1 MLAGRLAMRELRGGF
16 KGFRVFLACLALGVA
31 AIAGV
36 GSLADT
42 VAAGLAAQGRSLLG
56 GDVEVRLAMRE
67 ADAEERAYLER
78 GGALSEI
85 VVMHSLARGA
95 ASGTPAFIH
104 LKAVDQAYPLFGAVE
119 LDPPLSL
126 DQALEE
132 RDGMAGAVAESTLL
146 DRLGLDIGDRV
157 NVGEAS
163 FELRA
168 VVVHEPDR
176 VSSGVDLGPHLII
189 ARSWLAR
196 TGLVRDGSLIRYAY
210 RIALDPG
217 IDRGRWVEGLQA
229 DLPSAGWRVRDAGN
243 PQPTVKRY
251 IDRLAIFL
259 TLVGLATLLIGGLGV
274 AGAVR
279 AYLDSRTET
288 IATLKCLGAS
298 GGLIFRVYLVE
309 MVALAGLG
317 TAIGLVAGALAPL
330 AAAGLI
336 EGSLPGVV
344 SMGLHPAP
352 LLRAAVFGLLTALCF
367 TLWPLARARDLPAA
381 SLFRD
386 IVAPAARSWR
396 PRDLAA
402 VVVVVILLAALV
414 IASVAI
420 KAVAL
425 WFIAGALVSLF
436 VLQALADGLRWL
448 AQRAP
453 RPRQPLLRL
462 ALGNLHRPGAP
473 TGNTILALGLSLSL
487 VVAVGQVERNIT
499 GQIEARMAGA
509 APAFYFIDIQ
519 PDQIADLEAA
529 VAGADAHAEL
539 QRVPHLRGRITA
551 IKGVP
556 VEAVTV
562 DPSAAWAVNSD
573 RGITYAAALPAGS
586 SVVAGEWWPEDYA
599 GPPLISLGDHI
610 AHGLGVTVGDSLTIN
625 ILGRDI
631 EGRIASL
638 RAIDWSTL
646 GINFVI
652 VFAPGALEAAPQS
665 HIATVHVDPDREGAL
680 FKAVTDRLP
689 NVSGVAVR
697 NVLESIK
704 RLLGDIADGA
714 RAAGLVTLVASA
726 LVVGGA
732 VAAGQR
738 RRIHDAVVLKVLG
751 ATRGHLMGAFV
762 AEFAVLGAISG
773 LAAAGLGSLG
783 AWLIITRLM
792 GIDWLFA
799 PGAAAGGVALCL
811 VVSLGLGFAGTWRA
825 LGRKAAPV
833 LRHD

>member
-1 MLAGRLAMRELRGGF
+1 MRELRGGF

-36 GSLADT
+36 GSMADT
-42 VAAGLAAQGRSLLG
+42 VATGLETQGRSLLG

-67 ADAEERAYLER
+67 ADAEERAYLES
-78 GGALSEI
+78 GGRVSEI
-85 VVMHSLARGA
+85 VIMHSLARA
-95 ASGTPAFIH
+95 APGNDEGGTPAFIH
-104 LKAVDQAYPLFGAVE
+104 LKAIDDAYPLFGTVE
-119 LDPPLSL
+119 LDPPLNL

-132 RDGMAGAVAESTLL
+132 RDGIAGAVAESTLL
-146 DRLGLDIGDRV
+146 DRLGLAVGDRV
-157 NVGEAS
+157 HVGEAS

-189 ARSWLAR
+189 TRPWLAR
-196 TGLVRDGSLIRYAY
+196 TELVREGSLIRYSY
-210 RIALDPG
+210 RVALEPG

-251 IDRLAIFL
+251 IDRLAMFL
-259 TLVGLATLLIGGLGV
+259 TLVGLSTLLIGGLGV

-279 AYLDSRTET
+279 AYLDGRTET

-298 GGLIFRVYLVE
+298 GGLVFRVYLLE
-309 MVALAGLG
+309 MVVLAGLG

-330 AAAGLI
+330 AAAGLV
-336 EGSLPGVV
+336 EASLPGVV
-344 SMGLHPAP
+344 AAGLHPVP
-352 LLRAAVFGLLTALCF
+352 LLRAAVLGLLIALCF

-402 VVVVVILLAALV
+402 VLAVVVLLAALV

-420 KAVAL
+420 KLVAL
-425 WFIAGALVSLF
+425 WFIAGALISLF
-436 VLQALADGLRWL
+436 LLQALADGLRWL
-448 AQRAP
+448 ARRAP

-462 ALGNLHRPGAP
+462 ALSNLHRPGAP
-473 TGNTILALGLSLSL
+473 TGNTILALGLGLSL
-487 VVAVGQVERNIT
+487 VVAVGQVESNIT
-499 GQIEARMAGA
+499 RQIEARMGGA

-529 VAGADAHAEL
+529 VAGAGPDAKL

-573 RGITYAAALPAGS
+573 RGITYAAAVPAGS

-625 ILGRDI
+625 VLGRDI

-652 VFAPGALEAAPQS
+652 VFAPGAL
-665 HIATVHVDPDREGAL
+665 
-680 FKAVTDRLP
+680 
-689 NVSGVAVR
+689 
-697 NVLESIK
+697 
-704 RLLGDIADGA
+704 
-714 RAAGLVTLVASA
+714 
-726 LVVGGA
+726 
-732 VAAGQR
+732 
-738 RRIHDAVVLKVLG
+738 
-751 ATRGHLMGAFV
+751 
-762 AEFAVLGAISG
+762 
-773 LAAAGLGSLG
+773 
-783 AWLIITRLM
+783 
-792 GIDWLFA
+792 
-799 PGAAAGGVALCL
+799 
-811 VVSLGLGFAGTWRA
+811 
-825 LGRKAAPV
+825 
-833 LRHD
+833 

>member
-1 MLAGRLAMRELRGGF
+1 MLALRLALRELRGGF

-42 VAAGLAAQGRSLLG
+42 VTAGLAAQGRSLLG
-56 GDVEVRLAMRE
+56 GDVEVRLALRE
-67 ADAEERAYLER
+67 ANDEERAYLES
-78 GGALSEI
+78 GGAVSEI
-85 VVMHSLARGA
+85 VVMHSLARA
-95 ASGTPAFIH
+95 AKSNTPAFIH
-104 LKAVDQAYPLFGAVE
+104 LKAIDDAYPLFGTVE
-119 LDPPLSL
+119 LDPPMSL
-126 DQALEE
+126 DEALA
-132 RDGMAGAVAESTLL
+132 DLGAIAEATLL
-146 DRLGLDIGDRV
+146 DRLGLEVGDTV
-157 NVGEAS
+157 SVGEAS
-163 FELRA
+163 FEIRA

-176 VSSGVDLGPHLII
+176 VSGGVDLGPHLII
-189 ARSWLAR
+189 ARPALDD
-196 TGLVRDGSLIRYAY
+196 TELVREGSLIRYSY
-210 RIALDPG
+210 RIALGPG
-217 IDRGRWVEGLQA
+217 IDRAAWVEGLQA

-243 PQPTVKRY
+243 PQPTLKRY

-259 TLVGLATLLIGGLGV
+259 TLVGLSTLLIGGLGV

-279 AYLDSRTET
+279 AYLEGRRET

-298 GGLIFRVYLVE
+298 GGLVFRVYLLE
-309 MVALAGLG
+309 MLVLAGLG
-317 TAIGLVAGALAPL
+317 TAIGLIVGGLAPF
-330 AAAGLI
+330 AAAGLV
-336 EGSLPGVV
+336 EGQLPGVV
-344 SMGLHPAP
+344 SAGLHAVP
-352 LLRAAVFGLLTALCF
+352 LLRAAAFGLLTALCF
-367 TLWPLARARDLPAA
+367 TLWPLARARDTPAA

-386 IVAPAARSWR
+386 IVAPAARAWR
-396 PRDLAA
+396 VRDLAA
-402 VVVVVILLAALV
+402 VLAVVVALAVLV
-414 IASVAI
+414 VASVAI
-420 KAVAL
+420 KSVAL

-436 VLQALADGLRWL
+436 SLQALADGLRW
-448 AQRAP
+448 AARRSP

-473 TGNTILALGLSLSL
+473 TGNTILALGLGLSL
-487 VVAVGQVERNIT
+487 VVAVGQVENNIVR
-499 GQIEARMAGA
+499 QIEGRMGGA

-519 PDQIADLEAA
+519 PDQIAPLEAA
-529 VAGADAHAEL
+529 VAGFGAEAKL

-556 VEAVTV
+556 VEAATV

-573 RGITYAAALPAGS
+573 RGITYAAAVPTGS
-586 SVVAGEWWPEDYA
+586 TVVAGEWWPEDYA

-610 AHGLGVTVGDSLTIN
+610 AHGLGVTVGDTLTIN

-631 EGRIASL
+631 VGRIASL

-652 VFAPGALEAAPQS
+652 VFAPGTLEAAPQS
-665 HIATVHVDPDREGAL
+665 HIATVHVAPADEGAL
-680 FKAVTDRLP
+680 FRAVTERLP
-689 NVSGVAVR
+689 NVSGVGVS

-704 RLLGDIADGA
+704 RLLGDISTGA
-714 RAAGLVTLVASA
+714 RAAGLVTLLASA

-738 RRIHDAVVLKVLG
+738 RRIYDAVVLKVLG

-762 AEFAVLGAISG
+762 AEFAVLGVLSG
-773 LAAAGLGSLG
+773 LAAAALGSFG

-792 GIDWLFA
+792 RVDWVFA

-811 VVSLGLGFAGTWRA
+811 AVSLGLGFAGTWRA
-825 LGRKAAPV
+825 LGRGAAPV